1 MAKSKAPSI
10 LEALPEIK
18 KRKFK
23 PVYYFFGEDSYSLST
38 VLNILEETF
47 QPLLLSE
54 FDKETIYSVDRS
66 INDILSLASSFPFG
80 SEKKL
85 IIVKEAEKI
94 KDKKPLKDYAAS
106 PAEFTV
112 IAFFHNG

>member
-38 VLNILEETF
+38 VLNTLEEAF
-47 QPLLLSE
+47 QA
-54 FDKETIYSVDRS
+54 T
-66 INDILSLASSFPFG
+66 
-80 SEKKL
+80 
-85 IIVKEAEKI
+85 
-94 KDKKPLKDYAAS
+94 AA
-106 PAEFTV
+106 
-112 IAFFHNG
+112 I

>member
-54 FDKETIYSVDRS
+54 FDKETIYSEDRS
-66 INDILSLASSFPFG
+66 ITDILSLASSFPF
-80 SEKKL
+80 
-85 IIVKEAEKI
+85 
-94 KDKKPLKDYAAS
+94 D
-106 PAEFTV
+106 
-112 IAFFHNG
+112 